1 MNHWS
6 RGTPTCQDGSHTS
19 EWLYR
24 PDYLVLCCPLLA
36 AFCFTSNTPD
46 PLKTGLKVIR
56 KVDCRYPR
64 NLVYSNSPFLL
75 HFLFV
80 FSSETVTEQETRFF
94 FPLVSCLLEILISC
108 VGQGRGEWSWRA
120 FRDTPDWEDQRR
132 LLWSVEN
139 FLNSLTGWSNGI
151 FKFWG
156 LPFLC
161 SYCTLS
167 QQ

>member
-94 FPLVSCLLEILISC
+94 FSPSQLPIRDTDKLCGSGKRRMELTC
-108 VGQGRGEWSWRA
+108 VQRHPRLGGSEKTSVERGELSELT
-120 FRDTPDWEDQRR
+120 DR
-132 LLWSVEN
+132 LE
-139 FLNSLTGWSNGI
+139 
-151 FKFWG
+151 
-156 LPFLC
+156 
-161 SYCTLS
+161 
-167 QQ
+167 